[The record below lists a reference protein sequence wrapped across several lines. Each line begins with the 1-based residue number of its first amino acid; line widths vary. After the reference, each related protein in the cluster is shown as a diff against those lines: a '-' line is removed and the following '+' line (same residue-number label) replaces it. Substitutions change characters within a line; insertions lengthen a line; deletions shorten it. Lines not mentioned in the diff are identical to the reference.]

1 MPEQH
6 NLDPQAILAALG
18 VTGAAEAT
26 PVSGGA
32 DTAIW
37 RVAIDQR
44 LYALRVFRAE
54 QAETCRRE
62 TAAMRA
68 ALAGGLAVPAI
79 HAAGSWR
86 DRPALLLGWCDGEP
100 LLSRLQRQPWRTW
113 RLGGAFGRMQAQIHA
128 IAPAPD
134 PALPPEDWIGWAGAG
149 ETALRERLRVAA
161 GQAQQLLHLDF
172 HPLNVMT
179 DGRQIT
185 AVLDWA
191 NARVGDP
198 RADVARSYTILAID
212 PAWPRQPH
220 IAVFRRILALAWRR
234 GYEQAA
240 GPLGD
245 LALFYAWA
253 GAVMLRD
260 LGLRAARPGSGL
272 QPQQLD
278 QVRRWTARWKRRAGL
293 PV

>member
-1 MPEQH
+1 MPEQPA
-6 NLDPQAILAALG
+6 LDPHAILTALG
-18 VTGAAEAT
+18 LTGAAEAT

-37 RVAIDQR
+37 RVSHGQQ

-54 QAETCRRE
+54 QAETYRRE
-62 TAAMRA
+62 IAAMRA
-68 ALAGGLAVPAI
+68 ALDGGLPIPTI

-86 DRPALLLGWCDGEP
+86 DRPALLLSWCAGEP
-100 LLSRLQRQPWRTW
+100 LIRALQRWPGRTW
-113 RLGGAFGRMQAQIHA
+113 NLGAQFGRMQAAVHA
-128 IAPAPD
+128 ITPTPAPE
-134 PALPPEDWIGWAGAG
+134 LPPGDWIAWAGAD
-149 ETALRERLRVAA
+149 ETALQTRLRAAAA
-161 GQAQQLLHLDF
+161 GATQLLHLDN

-179 DGRQIT
+179 DGRRMT

-198 RADVARSYTILAID
+198 RADAARSYSILAID
-212 PAWPRQPH
+212 PSWPRRPH
-220 IAVFRRILALAWRR
+220 IAVFRQILARAWRR

-245 LALFYAWA
+245 MALFYAWA

-260 LGLRAARPGSGL
+260 LAPRAARSGSGL
-272 QPQQLD
+272 RLD
-278 QVRRWTARWKRRAGL
+278 RVRRWTIMWKRQAGIIA
-293 PV
+293 